1 MAETSNNQ
9 PNPAPQGDD
18 RAQLVL
24 MKRDHRWVFR
34 YHRGEEADVLRGLA
48 AVASDPD
55 VDFDWFDAAVLSHQ
69 MGDAMHKQLKNM
81 MPG

>member
-1 MAETSNNQ
+1 MADAANNPIGKPDDADTS
-9 PNPAPQGDD
+9 
-18 RAQLVL
+18 QLVL
-24 MKRDHRWVFR
+24 MKREHRWVFR
-34 YHRGEEADVLRGLA
+34 YRAGEEADVLRGLA
-48 AVASDPD
+48 DVAGDPD